1 MLFRLYH
8 SLMGLSKESLQHE
21 AESPENEGAEGGA
34 AGGGGGGGGVGGKG
48 PELVDLGDD
57 TDPEILVLVE
67 KLRNL
72 LKELPKTNMATLRYI
87 VRHLR
92 RCVVNRLGRP
102 AVRGGEPPPGT
113 T

>member
-21 AESPENEGAEGGA
+21 AEGPEREETES
-34 AGGGGGGGGVGGKG
+34 GGGGSRG

-72 LKELPKTNMATLRYI
+72 LKELPKTNLATLRYI
-87 VRHLR
+87 IRHLR
-92 RCVVNRLGRP
+92 RSVVNSRGVPRLEGENLAP
-102 AVRGGEPPPGT
+102 APPVGGVGLL
-113 T
+113 